1 MITSVWLTFLFVLI
15 CVVVF
20 VALFKST
27 NSFRFHCFWTLQVF
41 FLYLHPPGLVEEPS
55 SPFETPFLAFLETVN
70 KLKQQQGS
78 NKKQDKLKGR
88 GNPPEHIDNFFALHV
103 DGAVG
108 KTIAQAA
115 LHNRPHTNGEVK
127 HLLKPF
133 SFAPLPGCRPG
144 HVVSK
149 NPLFLFSVNDIHRT
163 RNSLPFLFF
172 PGVYIPP
179 TVACNWNF
187 ESPCRIR

>member
-1 MITSVWLTFLFVLI
+1 MLLSLLHCSSQPTHFVFIVSERCRSFFCIFTPRVWWRNPVLHSKLLFWP
-15 CVVVF
+15 
-20 VALFKST
+20 
-27 NSFRFHCFWTLQVF
+27 FWK
-41 FLYLHPPGLVEEPS
+41 PS
-55 SPFETPFLAFLETVN
+55 N

>member
-1 MITSVWLTFLFVLI
+1 MSLSLLHCSSQSTHFVFIVSERCRSFFCIFTPRVWWRNPVLH
-15 CVVVF
+15 
-20 VALFKST
+20 S
-27 NSFRFHCFWTLQVF
+27 Q
-41 FLYLHPPGLVEEPS
+41 
-55 SPFETPFLAFLETVN
+55 TPFLAFLETVN

-88 GNPPEHIDNFFALHV
+88 GNPSEHIDNFFALHV

-133 SFAPLPGCRPG
+133 FFCPFAWVSPRP

-172 PGVYIPP
+172 PGFYIPP

-187 ESPCRIR
+187 ESPCRIQ